1 MCIYL
6 TDIFSSEDICSSSVE
21 CRTSPLRR
29 FSQSS
34 LQLHKNPYSLSTFCT
49 EHNVQECLSHIS
61 QVGNLTS
68 DVLLAPSFI
77 CDCSGSKICDC
88 CAPCLNLAG
97 PLHPLLFILFFLYS
111 PHYRRCH
118 LLASHRSGR
127 SRAAAAQRWMSWLCW
142 TACTTWF
149 SCTAGASEPW
159 KTWKWSSLSPAAM
172 WTTCSSPAPG

>member
-77 CDCSGSKICDC
+77 CKCSGSKICDC

-97 PLHPLLFILFFLYS
+97 PLHSLLFSFSSSTLHITGGVISWPPTGLGGVVQQQLRDGCRGCAELHVRPDS
-111 PHYRRCH
+111 AAPQGPPNPGKHG
-118 LLASHRSGR
+118 SG
-127 SRAAAAQRWMSWLCW
+127 AA
-142 TACTTWF
+142 
-149 SCTAGASEPW
+149 
-159 KTWKWSSLSPAAM
+159 
-172 WTTCSSPAPG
+172 